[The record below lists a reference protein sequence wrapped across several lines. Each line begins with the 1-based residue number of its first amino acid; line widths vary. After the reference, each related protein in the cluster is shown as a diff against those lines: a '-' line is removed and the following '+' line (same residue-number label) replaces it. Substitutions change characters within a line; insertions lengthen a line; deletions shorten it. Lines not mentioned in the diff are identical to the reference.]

1 MLTTIEAEIDVNGSV
16 TFLEPLTI
24 SKKSRA
30 IITLLDVPM
39 PKKRDM
45 RQPQAKPEDGDA
57 KNRQLDWLKAHRDEY
72 AGQYVALDGDV
83 LLAHAATLKEIRAQ
97 IKQRDEKSIFIVKVF
112 AEETILAA
120 GLLSPNLRR
129 HPVHLLRQTRL

>member
-30 IITLLDVPM
+30 IITLLDDEKPA
-39 PKKRDM
+39 KRAI
-45 RQPQAKPEDGDA
+45 RQAEAKPGESDA
-57 KNRQLDWLKAHRDEY
+57 KNRQMDWLKAHRDEY

-83 LLAHAATLKEIRAQ
+83 LLAHAATLKEIREQ
-97 IKQRDEKSIFIVKVF
+97 IKHRDAQNIFIVKVF
-112 AEETILAA
+112 AEETTLSA
-120 GLLSPNLRR
+120 GL
-129 HPVHLLRQTRL
+129 